1 MKTYIRHLLEC
12 QCILK
17 IFEKETKP
25 VYHKFPVFS
34 IVENDEI
41 IEKYVKCN
49 NCSAIHHVTDTSKSE
64 IMWGKDSLK
73 GLVTEIDDIMS
84 NLNMQGFENLTN
96 ILVTHK
102 VLDVSLWELV
112 EFLLDENLEGFI
124 TLEKNELKDNVV
136 LKNLYIKDGKFK
148 IKNESYQRY
157 I

>member
-1 MKTYIRHLLEC
+1 MKSYIRHLVEC

-25 VYHKFPVFS
+25 IYHKFPVFS
-34 IVENDEI
+34 IVENDI
-41 IEKYVKCN
+41 VVEKYVKCN
-49 NCSAIHHVTDTSKSE
+49 NCNAIHYVTEPSISE

-84 NLNMQGFENLTN
+84 NLNTSGFENLSST
-96 ILVTHK
+96 LVTHK

-112 EFLLDENLEGFI
+112 EFLLEEKLEGFI